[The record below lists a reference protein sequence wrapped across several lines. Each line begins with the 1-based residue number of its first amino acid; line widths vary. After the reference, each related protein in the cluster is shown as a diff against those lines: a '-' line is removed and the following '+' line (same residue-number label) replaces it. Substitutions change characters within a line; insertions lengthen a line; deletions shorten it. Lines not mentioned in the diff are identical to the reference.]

1 MLISE
6 VAKLTPMERF
16 AYWITERHSIHL
28 RRTEQK
34 KKAPWTDDEVLQSY
48 FFTNPFRENDKVT
61 QWFRTNVRDPL
72 KESEDVL
79 FATICF
85 RWFNY
90 IPTGVA
96 LCNYRTR
103 GGYQFDYGLLE
114 DWRLKPALIVLEQ
127 CSQNG
132 QVFTGAFNISNSGST
147 KPKINRVCE
156 DYIQPVWEDVENL
169 VSNADTWES
178 LEEAHTFITEYPGLG
193 GSGFMAYEVVSD
205 LRYTCWLR
213 GASDILT
220 WANPGPGA
228 KRGYNRLRDYPL
240 EARVT
245 KSEYNIGANEVREE
259 LICLLKKQNKYDKL
273 PVIDARTIEHSLCEF
288 DKYERARLGDGHMKR
303 TYPGKG

>member
-48 FFTNPFRENDKVT
+48 FFTNPWRENDKVT
-61 QWFRTNVRDPL
+61 IWFRENIRHPLRDTD
-72 KESEDVL
+72 EVL
-79 FATICF
+79 FATIAF
-85 RWFNY
+85 RWFNLPY
-90 IPTGVA
+90 TGEQLLKYPAKKGKFGAFTDWNTPAVVDR
-96 LCNYRTR
+96 LL
-103 GGYQFDYGLLE
+103 GLQGHGA
-114 DWRLKPALIVLEQ
+114 KI
-127 CSQNG
+127 
-132 QVFTGAFNISNSGST
+132 FTGAFNISNSGST

-156 DYIQPVWEDVENL
+156 DYIEPVWIDQEALIAAAQE
-169 VSNADTWES
+169 WES

>member
-1 MLISE
+1 MLISK

-28 RRTEQK
+28 RRTVEK
-34 KKAPWTDDEVLQSY
+34 KNPPWTDDEVLQSY
-48 FFTNPFRENDKVT
+48 FFTNPWRENDKVT
-61 QWFRTNVRDPL
+61 VWFRENIRKPL
-72 KESEDVL
+72 KDTDEVL
-79 FATICF
+79 FATIAF
-85 RWFNY
+85 RWFNLPY
-90 IPTGVA
+90 TGEQLLKYKTTNHTKFGA
-96 LCNYRTR
+96 FTDWNTR
-103 GGYQFDYGLLE
+103 MVVDRLTGLQGHGA
-114 DWRLKPALIVLEQ
+114 KI
-127 CSQNG
+127 
-132 QVFTGAFNISNSGST
+132 FTGAFNISNSGST
-147 KPKINRVCE
+147 KPKVNRVCE
-156 DYIQPVWEDVENL
+156 DYIEPVWVDRENL
-169 VSNADTWES
+169 IAAAQEWET
-178 LEEAHTFITEYPGLG
+178 LEEAHAFLTEYPGLG

-205 LRYTCWLR
+205 LRYTCWLNY
-213 GASDILT
+213 STDILT

-259 LICLLKKQNKYDKL
+259 LILLLKKTNRFDNL